1 MKNLNIEE
9 GGENNMNIISV
20 KRGNLRKITEE
31 KIMKK
36 LVSGVALFVLACSMS
51 FAGWTFGG
59 YFTPEPTGNT
69 ITPITIQMD
78 AAGNLYYGTYNGTGV
93 VTTLNMYKVSDPL
106 GTTSRTYLAFDELTN
121 VANMRNF
128 GYTSID
134 TASNVLYTVCEV
146 GSAAGDRIRKYDIS
160 GATPALDLTWG
171 GGDGEVLGSE
181 AICGNTRVN
190 AVKALSDGKLI
201 VSRLVGTTQ
210 PFMVLDAT
218 GTLSLGTCSTSPIS
232 GFNPRDIEYDP
243 VSGAVY
249 INQGGMLM
257 KWTGGTPANPANYYA
272 TASTGPLVNQSVASN
287 GIYLDAST
295 DPANPVIYLTDKHN
309 ANGGFM
315 QCFVGANMSIS
326 AADQIGTAG
335 VFGNGTDGELSLPC
349 DMVIGYIN
357 GTKYAFVLDGRAST
371 VIYTRIAY
379 FTGNTSV
386 PVELAGFEV
395 E

>member
-1 MKNLNIEE
+1 MIPL
-9 GGENNMNIISV
+9 
-20 KRGNLRKITEE
+20 
-31 KIMKK
+31 
-36 LVSGVALFVLACSMS
+36 
-51 FAGWTFGG
+51 
-59 YFTPEPTGNT
+59 
-69 ITPITIQMD
+69 TIQMD
-78 AAGNLYYGTYNGTGV
+78 AAGNLYYGTYNQTGV

-106 GTTSRTYLAFDELTN
+106 GTTSRTFLAFDELTN
-121 VANMRNF
+121 VPNGRNF
-128 GYTSID
+128 GYASID
-134 TASNVLYTVCEV
+134 TANNVLYTVCEV
-146 GSAAGDRIRKYDIS
+146 VTAAGDRIRKYDIS

-190 AVKALSDGKLI
+190 AVEAISDGKLI
-201 VSRLVGTTQ
+201 VARLVGTTQ

-272 TASTGPLVNQSVASN
+272 TASTGPLVNQSVAAN
-287 GIYLDAST
+287 GIVLDSSI
-295 DPANPVIYLTDKHN
+295 DPANPVIYLTDTHN
-309 ANGGFM
+309 AAGGFI
-315 QCFVGANMSIS
+315 QCFVGANMTTS

-335 VFGNGTDGELSLPC
+335 VSGDGTDGELSRPN
-349 DMVIGYIN
+349 DIAIGYIG
-357 GTKYAFVLDGRAST
+357 GTEYAFVTDNRAT
-371 VIYTRIAY
+371 GTIYTRIAY
-379 FTGNTSV
+379 YTGNTSV